1 MNLTLIA
8 VMIVVV
14 TFAISYGESARKTK
28 SNQEVLALQGNF
40 FKGCLV
46 SLVLLLLPV
55 LESLAFPKPQP
66 HLATVTFIVESA
78 LIALFGFLELRKL
91 HYRKVK
97 LFCLLAL
104 HVGIALVWWQ
114 LFSYYQMEQGIFNS
128 PSFTLVPFMVWAA
141 AIVVVAFTYLDGP
154 KLRTK
159 KLSKT
164 ESENAKLR
172 EQIERMQNERNRLK
186 EDNEKLR
193 SVVQGTKSGTTKSK
207 SVTEDKKA
215 ESNPP
220 KNTQTGEDSAT
231 QVDEAQTTTSV
242 PKSDAEDKPKV
253 TNPSMTGAQQQ
264 KLSEILDRLASDP
277 SPEAQQAAI
286 QELVKNY
293 RTAAIKKAIEEFAES
308 HRTATA
314 KKAIA
319 SEEETLSQEP
329 KSTDFEVPFEEE
341 EQEEPEEEE
350 EVLDH
355 VDSDDGEDDTIFAD
369 LFAKISPAT
378 VALTAAIILVIY
390 VTVLVLA

>member
-28 SNQEVLALQGNF
+28 SNQEVLALQKSF
-40 FKGCLV
+40 LRGCLV

-55 LESLAFPKPQP
+55 FESLAFPKPQP

-91 HYRKVK
+91 NYRKVK

-154 KLRTK
+154 KLRAK
-159 KLSKT
+159 KKSKA
-164 ESENAKLR
+164 EAENAKLR
-172 EQIERMQNERNRLK
+172 EQIERMQNERNRLQ
-186 EDNEKLR
+186 EDNKKLR
-193 SVVQGTKSGTTKSK
+193 NAIQSGTPKPK

-215 ESNPP
+215 EQNLP
-220 KNTQTGEDSAT
+220 KNTQTDEDSAT
-231 QVDEAQTTTSV
+231 QVEEAQTTTSA

-264 KLSEILDRLASDP
+264 KLSEILDRLDSDS

-286 QELVKNY
+286 QELVKSY
-293 RTAAIKKAIEEFAES
+293 RTAAIKKAIEEFAKG
-308 HRTATA
+308 RRAATA
-314 KKAIA
+314 KEATTP
-319 SEEETLSQEP
+319 EEETSSQEP
-329 KSTDFEVPFEEE
+329 EFVDFEEE
-341 EQEEPEEEE
+341 SEEEE

-355 VDSDDGEDDTIFAD
+355 VDSDDGEDDTIFAG
-369 LFAKISPAT
+369 LSAKISPAT

>member
-1 MNLTLIA
+1 MNLTLIS

-14 TFAISYGESARKTK
+14 TFAISYGESARKIK
-28 SNQEVLALQGNF
+28 SNQEVLALQKSF
-40 FKGCLV
+40 LRGCLV

-55 LESLAFPKPQP
+55 FESLAFSKPQP

-78 LIALFGFLELRKL
+78 VIALFGFQELRKL

-154 KLRTK
+154 KLRAK
-159 KLSKT
+159 KKSKA
-164 ESENAKLR
+164 EAENAKLR
-172 EQIERMQNERNRLK
+172 EQIERMQNERNRLQ
-186 EDNEKLR
+186 EDNKKLR
-193 SVVQGTKSGTTKSK
+193 NAIQSGTIKSK

-215 ESNPP
+215 EQNPP
-220 KNTQTGEDSAT
+220 KNTQTDEDST
-231 QVDEAQTTTSV
+231 PQVEEAQTTTSA
-242 PKSDAEDKPKV
+242 PKSDAEDTKVKV
-253 TNPSMTGAQQQ
+253 TNSSMNGIEQQ
-264 KLSEILDRLASDP
+264 KLSEILDRLDSDP

-293 RTAAIKKAIEEFAES
+293 RTAAIKKAIEEFTKGRRA
-308 HRTATA
+308 ATA
-314 KKAIA
+314 KEATTP
-319 SEEETLSQEP
+319 EEETSSQEP
-329 KSTDFEVPFEEE
+329 EFVDFEEE
-341 EQEEPEEEE
+341 SEEEE

>member
-28 SNQEVLALQGNF
+28 SNQEVLVLQKSF
-40 FKGCLV
+40 LRGCLV

-55 LESLAFPKPQP
+55 FESLAFPKPQP
-66 HLATVTFIVESA
+66 HLATVTFILESA
-78 LIALFGFLELRKL
+78 VIALFGFLELRKL
-91 HYRKVK
+91 KYRKVK

-104 HVGIALVWWQ
+104 LVGIALVWWQ
-114 LFSYYQMEQGIFNS
+114 LFSYYQMEQDVFNS
-128 PSFTLVPFMVWAA
+128 PNFTLVPFMMWAA

-172 EQIERMQNERNRLK
+172 EQIERMQNERNRLQ
-186 EDNEKLR
+186 EDNKKLR
-193 SVVQGTKSGTTKSK
+193 NAIQSGNPKSK

-215 ESNPP
+215 EQNPP
-220 KNTQTGEDSAT
+220 KNTQTDEDST
-231 QVDEAQTTTSV
+231 PQVEEATTTSA

-319 SEEETLSQEP
+319 SEEETLSQGP
-329 KSTDFEVPFEEE
+329 KSTDFEVSFEEE

-350 EVLDH
+350 VLDG
-355 VDSDDGEDDTIFAD
+355 DDGEDDTIFAG
-369 LFAKISPAT
+369 LSAKISPAT
-378 VALTAAIILVIY
+378 VALAAAIILVIY

>member
-28 SNQEVLALQGNF
+28 SNQEVLALQKSF
-40 FKGCLV
+40 LRGCLV

-55 LESLAFPKPQP
+55 FESLAFPKPQP

-78 LIALFGFLELRKL
+78 VIALFGVLELRKL
-91 HYRKVK
+91 KYRKVK

-104 HVGIALVWWQ
+104 LVGIALVWWQ

-154 KLRTK
+154 KLRAK
-159 KLSKT
+159 KKGKA
-164 ESENAKLR
+164 EAENAKLR
-172 EQIERMQNERNRLK
+172 EQIERMQNQQNQLQQ
-186 EDNEKLR
+186 DNEKLQNALR
-193 SVVQGTKSGTTKSK
+193 KVTSEPKSK

-231 QVDEAQTTTSV
+231 QVEEAQTTTSV
-242 PKSDAEDKPKV
+242 PKSDAEDTKVKV

-319 SEEETLSQEP
+319 SEEETLSQGP
-329 KSTDFEVPFEEE
+329 KSTDFEVSFEEE

-350 EVLDH
+350 VLDG
-355 VDSDDGEDDTIFAD
+355 DDGEDDTIFAG
-369 LFAKISPAT
+369 LSAKISPAT
-378 VALTAAIILVIY
+378 VALTAAIIFVIY
-390 VTVLVLA
+390 AIVLVLA

>member
-28 SNQEVLALQGNF
+28 SNQEVLALQKSF
-40 FKGCLV
+40 LRGCLV

-55 LESLAFPKPQP
+55 FESLAFPKPQP

-91 HYRKVK
+91 NYRKVK

-154 KLRTK
+154 KLRAK
-159 KLSKT
+159 KKSKA
-164 ESENAKLR
+164 EAENAKLR
-172 EQIERMQNERNRLK
+172 EQIERMQNERNRLQ
-186 EDNEKLR
+186 EDNKKLR
-193 SVVQGTKSGTTKSK
+193 NAIQSGNPKPK

-215 ESNPP
+215 EQNPP
-220 KNTQTGEDSAT
+220 KNTQTDEDST
-231 QVDEAQTTTSV
+231 PQVEEATTTSA
-242 PKSDAEDKPKV
+242 PKSDAEDTKVKV
-253 TNPSMTGAQQQ
+253 TNSSMNGIEQQ
-264 KLSEILDRLASDP
+264 KLSEILDRLDSDS

-286 QELVKNY
+286 QELVKSY
-293 RTAAIKKAIEEFAES
+293 RTAAIKKAIEEFAKG
-308 HRTATA
+308 RRVATA
-314 KKAIA
+314 KEATTP
-319 SEEETLSQEP
+319 EEETSSQE
-329 KSTDFEVPFEEE
+329 SEFVDFEEE
-341 EQEEPEEEE
+341 SEEEE

-355 VDSDDGEDDTIFAD
+355 VDSDDGEDDTIFAG
-369 LFAKISPAT
+369 LSAKISPAT

>member
-28 SNQEVLALQGNF
+28 SNQEVLALQKSF
-40 FKGCLV
+40 LRGCLV

-55 LESLAFPKPQP
+55 FESLAFPKPQP

-78 LIALFGFLELRKL
+78 VIALFGFLELRKL
-91 HYRKVK
+91 KYRKVK

-104 HVGIALVWWQ
+104 LVGIALVWWQ
-114 LFSYYQMEQGIFNS
+114 LFSYYQMEQDVFNS
-128 PSFTLVPFMVWAA
+128 PNFTLVPFMMWAA

-172 EQIERMQNERNRLK
+172 EQIERMQNERNRLQ
-186 EDNEKLR
+186 EDNKKLR
-193 SVVQGTKSGTTKSK
+193 NAIQSGNPKPK

-215 ESNPP
+215 EQNPP
-220 KNTQTGEDSAT
+220 KNTQTDEDSIP
-231 QVDEAQTTTSV
+231 QVDEAQTTTSA
-242 PKSDAEDKPKV
+242 PKSDAEDTKAKV
-253 TNPSMTGAQQQ
+253 TNPSMNGIEQQ
-264 KLSEILDRLASDP
+264 KLSEILDRLDSDS

-293 RTAAIKKAIEEFAES
+293 RTAAIKKAIEEFTKGRRA
-308 HRTATA
+308 ATVKEA
-314 KKAIA
+314 TTP
-319 SEEETLSQEP
+319 EEETSSQEP
-329 KSTDFEVPFEEE
+329 EFVDFEEE
-341 EQEEPEEEE
+341 SEEEE

-355 VDSDDGEDDTIFAD
+355 VDSDDGEDDTIFAG
-369 LFAKISPAT
+369 LSAKISPAT
-378 VALTAAIILVIY
+378 VALTAAIIFVIY

>member
-28 SNQEVLALQGNF
+28 SNQEVLALQKSF
-40 FKGCLV
+40 LRGCLV

-55 LESLAFPKPQP
+55 FESLAFPKPQP

-91 HYRKVK
+91 NYRKVK

-172 EQIERMQNERNRLK
+172 EQIERMQNERNRLQ
-186 EDNEKLR
+186 EDNKKLR
-193 SVVQGTKSGTTKSK
+193 NAIQSGNPKPK

-215 ESNPP
+215 EQNPP

-242 PKSDAEDKPKV
+242 PKSDAEDTKAKV
-253 TNPSMTGAQQQ
+253 TNSSMNGIEQQ
-264 KLSEILDRLASDP
+264 KLSEILDRLDSDS

-286 QELVKNY
+286 QELVKSY
-293 RTAAIKKAIEEFAES
+293 RTAAIKKAIEEFAKG
-308 HRTATA
+308 RRAATA
-314 KKAIA
+314 KEATTP
-319 SEEETLSQEP
+319 EEETSSQEP
-329 KSTDFEVPFEEE
+329 EFVDFEEE
-341 EQEEPEEEE
+341 SEEEE

-355 VDSDDGEDDTIFAD
+355 VDSDDGEDDTIFAG
-369 LFAKISPAT
+369 LSAKISPAT

>member
-28 SNQEVLALQGNF
+28 SNQEVLALQKSF
-40 FKGCLV
+40 LRGCLV

-55 LESLAFPKPQP
+55 FESLAFPKPQP

-91 HYRKVK
+91 NYRKVK

-154 KLRTK
+154 KLRAK
-159 KLSKT
+159 KKSKA
-164 ESENAKLR
+164 EAENAKLR
-172 EQIERMQNERNRLK
+172 EQIERMQNERNRLQ
-186 EDNEKLR
+186 EDNKKLR
-193 SVVQGTKSGTTKSK
+193 NAIQSGTPKPK

-215 ESNPP
+215 EQNLP
-220 KNTQTGEDSAT
+220 KNTQTDEDST
-231 QVDEAQTTTSV
+231 PQVEEATTTSA
-242 PKSDAEDKPKV
+242 PKSDAEDTKVKV
-253 TNPSMTGAQQQ
+253 TNSSMNGIEQQ
-264 KLSEILDRLASDP
+264 KLSEILDRLDSDS

-286 QELVKNY
+286 QELVKSY
-293 RTAAIKKAIEEFAES
+293 RTAAIKKAIEEFAKG
-308 HRTATA
+308 RRAATA
-314 KKAIA
+314 KEATTP
-319 SEEETLSQEP
+319 EEETSSQEP
-329 KSTDFEVPFEEE
+329 EFVDFEEE
-341 EQEEPEEEE
+341 SEEEE

>member
-28 SNQEVLALQGNF
+28 SNQEVLALQKSF
-40 FKGCLV
+40 LRGCLV

-55 LESLAFPKPQP
+55 FESLAFPKPQP

-91 HYRKVK
+91 KYRKVK

-104 HVGIALVWWQ
+104 LVGIALVWWQ
-114 LFSYYQMEQGIFNS
+114 LFSYYQMEQDVFNS
-128 PSFTLVPFMVWAA
+128 PNFTLVPFMMWAA

-172 EQIERMQNERNRLK
+172 EQIERMQNERNRLQ
-186 EDNEKLR
+186 EDNKKLR
-193 SVVQGTKSGTTKSK
+193 NAIQSGTIKSK

-215 ESNPP
+215 EQNPP
-220 KNTQTGEDSAT
+220 KNTQTDEDST
-231 QVDEAQTTTSV
+231 PQVEEATTTSA
-242 PKSDAEDKPKV
+242 PKSDAEDTKVKV
-253 TNPSMTGAQQQ
+253 TNSSMNGIEQQ
-264 KLSEILDRLASDP
+264 KLSEILDRLDSDS

-286 QELVKNY
+286 QELVKSY
-293 RTAAIKKAIEEFAES
+293 RTAAIKEAIEEFAKG
-308 HRTATA
+308 RRVATA
-314 KKAIA
+314 KEATTP
-319 SEEETLSQEP
+319 EEETSSQEP
-329 KSTDFEVPFEEE
+329 EFVDFEEE
-341 EQEEPEEEE
+341 SEEEE

-369 LFAKISPAT
+369 LSAKISPTT

-390 VTVLVLA
+390 VTVLILA

>member
-14 TFAISYGESARKTK
+14 TFAILYGESARKTK
-28 SNQEVLALQGNF
+28 SNQEVLALQKSF
-40 FKGCLV
+40 LRGCLV

-55 LESLAFPKPQP
+55 FESLAFPKPQP

-78 LIALFGFLELRKL
+78 VIALFGVLELRKL
-91 HYRKVK
+91 KYRKVK

-104 HVGIALVWWQ
+104 LVGIALVWWQ

-154 KLRTK
+154 KLRAK
-159 KLSKT
+159 KKSKA
-164 ESENAKLR
+164 EAENAKLR
-172 EQIERMQNERNRLK
+172 EQIERMQNQQNKLK

-193 SVVQGTKSGTTKSK
+193 SVVQGTKSGNTEQK

-215 ESNPP
+215 EQNPP
-220 KNTQTGEDSAT
+220 KNTQTDEDST
-231 QVDEAQTTTSV
+231 PQVEEATTTSA
-242 PKSDAEDKPKV
+242 PKSDAEDTKVKV
-253 TNPSMTGAQQQ
+253 TNSSMNGIEQQ
-264 KLSEILDRLASDP
+264 KLSEILDRLDSDS

-286 QELVKNY
+286 QELVKSY
-293 RTAAIKKAIEEFAES
+293 RTAAIKKAIEEFAKG
-308 HRTATA
+308 RRAATV
-314 KKAIA
+314 KETTTP
-319 SEEETLSQEP
+319 EEKTLSQGP

-341 EQEEPEEEE
+341 E
-350 EVLDH
+350 EVLDP
-355 VDSDDGEDDTIFAD
+355 VDSDDGEDDTIFAG
-369 LFAKISPAT
+369 LSAKISPAT

-390 VTVLVLA
+390 VTVLVLV

>member
-14 TFAISYGESARKTK
+14 TFAILYGESARKTK
-28 SNQEVLALQGNF
+28 SNQEVLALQKSF
-40 FKGCLV
+40 LRGCLV

-55 LESLAFPKPQP
+55 FESLAFPKPQP

-91 HYRKVK
+91 KYRKVK

-104 HVGIALVWWQ
+104 LVGIALVWWQ
-114 LFSYYQMEQGIFNS
+114 LFSYYQMEQDVFNS
-128 PSFTLVPFMVWAA
+128 PNFTLVPFMMWAA

-172 EQIERMQNERNRLK
+172 EQIERMQNERNRLQ
-186 EDNEKLR
+186 EDNKKLR
-193 SVVQGTKSGTTKSK
+193 NAIQSGTIKSK

-215 ESNPP
+215 EQNPP
-220 KNTQTGEDSAT
+220 KNTQTDEDLT
-231 QVDEAQTTTSV
+231 PQVEEATTTSA
-242 PKSDAEDKPKV
+242 PKSDAEDTKVKV
-253 TNPSMTGAQQQ
+253 TNSSMNGIEQQ
-264 KLSEILDRLASDP
+264 KLSEILDRLDSDS

-286 QELVKNY
+286 QELVKSY
-293 RTAAIKKAIEEFAES
+293 RTAAIKKAIEEFAKG
-308 HRTATA
+308 RRAATA
-314 KKAIA
+314 KEATTP
-319 SEEETLSQEP
+319 EEETSSQEP
-329 KSTDFEVPFEEE
+329 EFVDFEEE
-341 EQEEPEEEE
+341 SEEEE
-350 EVLDH
+350 EVLDP
-355 VDSDDGEDDTIFAD
+355 VDSDDGEDDTIFAG
-369 LFAKISPAT
+369 LSAKISPAT
-378 VALTAAIILVIY
+378 VALTAAIIFVIY

>member
-14 TFAISYGESARKTK
+14 TFAILYGESARKTK

-55 LESLAFPKPQP
+55 FESLAFPKPQP

-91 HYRKVK
+91 NYRKVK

-193 SVVQGTKSGTTKSK
+193 SVVQGTKSGNTEQK

-215 ESNPP
+215 EQNPP

-264 KLSEILDRLASDP
+264 KLSEILDRLDSDP

-293 RTAAIKKAIEEFAES
+293 RTAAIKKAIEEFAKG
-308 HRTATA
+308 RRAATA
-314 KKAIA
+314 KEATTP
-319 SEEETLSQEP
+319 EEETSSQEP
-329 KSTDFEVPFEEE
+329 EFVDFEEE
-341 EQEEPEEEE
+341 SEEEE
-350 EVLDH
+350 EVLDP
-355 VDSDDGEDDTIFAD
+355 VDSDDGEDDTIFAG
-369 LFAKISPAT
+369 LSAKISPAT

>member
-1 MNLTLIA
+1 MNLTLIT

-28 SNQEVLALQGNF
+28 SNQEVLALQKSF
-40 FKGCLV
+40 LRGCLV

-55 LESLAFPKPQP
+55 FESLAFPKPQP

-91 HYRKVK
+91 NYRKVK

-154 KLRTK
+154 KLRAK
-159 KLSKT
+159 KKSKA
-164 ESENAKLR
+164 EAENAKLR
-172 EQIERMQNERNRLK
+172 EQIERMQNERNRLQ
-186 EDNEKLR
+186 EDNKKLR
-193 SVVQGTKSGTTKSK
+193 NAIQSGTIKSK

-215 ESNPP
+215 EQNPP
-220 KNTQTGEDSAT
+220 KNTQTDEDLT
-231 QVDEAQTTTSV
+231 PQVEEATTTSA
-242 PKSDAEDKPKV
+242 PKSDAEDTKVKV
-253 TNPSMTGAQQQ
+253 TNSSMNGIEQQ
-264 KLSEILDRLASDP
+264 KLSEILDRLDSDS

-286 QELVKNY
+286 QELVKSY
-293 RTAAIKKAIEEFAES
+293 RTAAIKKAIEEFAKG
-308 HRTATA
+308 RRAATA
-314 KKAIA
+314 KEATTP
-319 SEEETLSQEP
+319 EEETSSQEP
-329 KSTDFEVPFEEE
+329 EFVDFEEE
-341 EQEEPEEEE
+341 SEEEE
-350 EVLDH
+350 EVLDP
-355 VDSDDGEDDTIFAD
+355 VDSDDGEDDTIFAG
-369 LFAKISPAT
+369 LSAKISPAT
-378 VALTAAIILVIY
+378 VALTAAIIFVIY

>member
-14 TFAISYGESARKTK
+14 TFAISYGESARKTSPIKRSWRFKK
-28 SNQEVLALQGNF
+28 SFLR
-40 FKGCLV
+40 GCLV

-55 LESLAFPKPQP
+55 FESLAFPKLQP

-91 HYRKVK
+91 NYRKVK

-154 KLRTK
+154 KLRAK
-159 KLSKT
+159 KKSKA
-164 ESENAKLR
+164 EAENAKLR
-172 EQIERMQNERNRLK
+172 EQIERMQNERNRLQ
-186 EDNEKLR
+186 EDNKKLR
-193 SVVQGTKSGTTKSK
+193 NAIQSGNPKPK

-215 ESNPP
+215 EQNPP

-242 PKSDAEDKPKV
+242 PKSDAEDTKVKV
-253 TNPSMTGAQQQ
+253 TNSSMNGIEQQ
-264 KLSEILDRLASDP
+264 KLSEILDRLDSDS

-286 QELVKNY
+286 QELVKSY
-293 RTAAIKKAIEEFAES
+293 RTAAIKKAIEEFAKG
-308 HRTATA
+308 RRAATV
-314 KKAIA
+314 KETTTP
-319 SEEETLSQEP
+319 EEKTLSQGP

-341 EQEEPEEEE
+341 E
-350 EVLDH
+350 EVLDP
-355 VDSDDGEDDTIFAD
+355 VDSDDGEDDTIFAG
-369 LFAKISPAT
+369 LSAKISPAT

-390 VTVLVLA
+390 VTVLVLV

>member
-28 SNQEVLALQGNF
+28 SNQEVLALQKSF
-40 FKGCLV
+40 LRGCLV

-55 LESLAFPKPQP
+55 FESLAFPKPQP

-78 LIALFGFLELRKL
+78 VIALFGFLELRKL
-91 HYRKVK
+91 KYRKVK

-104 HVGIALVWWQ
+104 LVGIALVWWQ
-114 LFSYYQMEQGIFNS
+114 LFSYYQMEQDVFNS
-128 PSFTLVPFMVWAA
+128 PNFTLVPFMMWAA

-172 EQIERMQNERNRLK
+172 EQIERMQNERNRLQ
-186 EDNEKLR
+186 EDNKKLR
-193 SVVQGTKSGTTKSK
+193 NAIQSGNPKPK

-215 ESNPP
+215 EQNPP
-220 KNTQTGEDSAT
+220 KNTQTDEDSIP
-231 QVDEAQTTTSV
+231 QVDEAQTTTSA
-242 PKSDAEDKPKV
+242 PKSDAEDTKAKV
-253 TNPSMTGAQQQ
+253 TNPSMNGIEQQ
-264 KLSEILDRLASDP
+264 KLSEILDWLDSDS

-286 QELVKNY
+286 QELVKSY
-293 RTAAIKKAIEEFAES
+293 RTAAIKKAIEEFTKGRRA
-308 HRTATA
+308 ATVKEA
-314 KKAIA
+314 TTP
-319 SEEETLSQEP
+319 EEETSSQEP
-329 KSTDFEVPFEEE
+329 EFVDFEEE
-341 EQEEPEEEE
+341 SEEEE

-355 VDSDDGEDDTIFAD
+355 VDSDDGEDDTIFAG
-369 LFAKISPAT
+369 LSAKISPAT
-378 VALTAAIILVIY
+378 VALTAAIIFVIY

>member
-1 MNLTLIA
+1 MNLTLITA
-8 VMIVVV
+8 MAIIV
-14 TFAISYGESARKTK
+14 TFAILYGKSARKTE
-28 SNQEVLALQGNF
+28 SNQEFLALEKGLL
-40 FKGCLV
+40 KGCLA
-46 SLVLLLLPV
+46 SLGLLVLPILG
-55 LESLAFPKPQP
+55 SLAFPKLQP
-66 HLATVTFIVESA
+66 HIATVIFIVESA
-78 LIALFGFLELRKL
+78 VIALFGFCELRKL
-91 HYRKVK
+91 NYRMVK
-97 LFCLLAL
+97 LVCLLAL

-154 KLRTK
+154 KLRAK
-159 KLSKT
+159 KKSKA
-164 ESENAKLR
+164 EAENAKLR
-172 EQIERMQNERNRLK
+172 EQIERMQNERNRLQ
-186 EDNEKLR
+186 EDNKKLR
-193 SVVQGTKSGTTKSK
+193 NAIQSGNPKPK

-215 ESNPP
+215 EQNLP

-264 KLSEILDRLASDP
+264 KLSEILDRLDSDS

-286 QELVKNY
+286 QELVKSY
-293 RTAAIKKAIEEFAES
+293 RTAAIKKAIEEFAKG
-308 HRTATA
+308 RRAATVKEA
-314 KKAIA
+314 TTP
-319 SEEETLSQEP
+319 EEETSSQEP
-329 KSTDFEVPFEEE
+329 KSTDFEVSFEEE

-350 EVLDH
+350 VLDG
-355 VDSDDGEDDTIFAD
+355 DDGEDDTIFAD

>member
-28 SNQEVLALQGNF
+28 SNQEVLALQKSF
-40 FKGCLV
+40 LRGCLV

-55 LESLAFPKPQP
+55 FESLAFPKPQP

-91 HYRKVK
+91 NYRKVK

-104 HVGIALVWWQ
+104 LVGIALVWWQ
-114 LFSYYQMEQGIFNS
+114 LFSYYQMEQDVFNS
-128 PSFTLVPFMVWAA
+128 PNFTLVPFMMWAA

-319 SEEETLSQEP
+319 SEEETLSQGP
-329 KSTDFEVPFEEE
+329 KSTDFEVSFEEE

-350 EVLDH
+350 VLDG
-355 VDSDDGEDDTIFAD
+355 DDGEDDTIFAG
-369 LFAKISPAT
+369 LSAKISPAT
-378 VALTAAIILVIY
+378 VALTAAIIFVIY
-390 VTVLVLA
+390 AIVLVLA

>member
-28 SNQEVLALQGNF
+28 SNQEVLALQKSF
-40 FKGCLV
+40 LRGCLV

-55 LESLAFPKPQP
+55 FESLAFPKPQP

-78 LIALFGFLELRKL
+78 VIALFGFQELRKL

-154 KLRTK
+154 KLRAK
-159 KLSKT
+159 KKSKA
-164 ESENAKLR
+164 EAENAKLR
-172 EQIERMQNERNRLK
+172 EQIERMQNERNRLQ
-186 EDNEKLR
+186 EDNKKLR
-193 SVVQGTKSGTTKSK
+193 NAIQSGNPKPK

-215 ESNPP
+215 EQNPQ

-264 KLSEILDRLASDP
+264 KLSEILDRLASDL

-329 KSTDFEVPFEEE
+329 EFVDFEEE
-341 EQEEPEEEE
+341 SEEEE
-350 EVLDH
+350 EVLDP
-355 VDSDDGEDDTIFAD
+355 VDSDDGEDDTIFAG
-369 LFAKISPAT
+369 LSAKISPAT

-390 VTVLVLA
+390 VTVLVLV

>member
-28 SNQEVLALQGNF
+28 SNQEVLALQKSF
-40 FKGCLV
+40 LRGCLV

-55 LESLAFPKPQP
+55 FESLAFPKPQP

-91 HYRKVK
+91 NYRKVK

-104 HVGIALVWWQ
+104 LVGIALVWWQ
-114 LFSYYQMEQGIFNS
+114 LFSYYQMEQDVFNS
-128 PSFTLVPFMVWAA
+128 PNFTLVPFMMWAA
-141 AIVVVAFTYLDGP
+141 AMVVVAFTYLDGP

-193 SVVQGTKSGTTKSK
+193 SVVQGTKSGTTKPK

-215 ESNPP
+215 EQNPP
-220 KNTQTGEDSAT
+220 KNTQTDEDST
-231 QVDEAQTTTSV
+231 PQVDEAQTTTSA
-242 PKSDAEDKPKV
+242 PKSDAEDKPRVKV
-253 TNPSMTGAQQQ
+253 TNPSMNGIEQQ
-264 KLSEILDRLASDP
+264 KLSEILDRLDSDS

-286 QELVKNY
+286 QELVKSY
-293 RTAAIKKAIEEFAES
+293 RTAAIKKAIEEFAKG
-308 HRTATA
+308 RRAATV
-314 KKAIA
+314 KETTTP
-319 SEEETLSQEP
+319 EEETSSQEP
-329 KSTDFEVPFEEE
+329 EFVDFEEE
-341 EQEEPEEEE
+341 SEEEE

-355 VDSDDGEDDTIFAD
+355 VDSDDGDDDTIFAG
-369 LFAKISPAT
+369 LSAKISPAT
-378 VALTAAIILVIY
+378 VALAAAIILVIY